1 MSEKFNG
8 LFSEANQDTT
18 SSSTRSLAGTAQ
30 LTTTASLVANDIIK
44 LINDNYEEYKERVP
58 ASKSDHSAMD
68 DLVLEAYDF
77 NTIDVDFIK
86 ELDDTT
92 VDNMLKSQ
100 QSKRSRSKGKVMT
113 IDNYRTMMIGAI
125 AENMLRLATGKEKH
139 AGGSRRMAGVVEY
152 TDEMLAELKDD
163 QEQLRKEIRNV
174 QSKKSIMKSKEGFSE
189 QDERWEKLLIAE
201 SQLKELRGDTVRTI
215 RVDETKDGLTEILSD
230 VNFDEMKPA
239 EAKKL
244 LEKAAALIAENKE
257 EQDES
262 NV

>member
-1 MSEKFNG
+1 
-8 LFSEANQDTT
+8 
-18 SSSTRSLAGTAQ
+18 
-30 LTTTASLVANDIIK
+30 
-44 LINDNYEEYKERVP
+44 
-58 ASKSDHSAMD
+58 
-68 DLVLEAYDF
+68 
-77 NTIDVDFIK
+77 
-86 ELDDTT
+86 
-92 VDNMLKSQ
+92 
-100 QSKRSRSKGKVMT
+100 
-113 IDNYRTMMIGAI
+113 
-125 AENMLRLATGKEKH
+125 
-139 AGGSRRMAGVVEY
+139 MAGVVEY